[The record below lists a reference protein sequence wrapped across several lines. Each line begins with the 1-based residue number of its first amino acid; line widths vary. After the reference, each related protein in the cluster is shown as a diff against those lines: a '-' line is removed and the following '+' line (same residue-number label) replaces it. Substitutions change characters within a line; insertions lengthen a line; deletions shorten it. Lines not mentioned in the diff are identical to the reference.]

1 MKLSEF
7 VKEFE
12 EILTVELGTIT
23 LETKLSD
30 IDEWDSLTKIALDVF
45 LEDVFKIKVEQKEIE
60 DFETFADIVDVVKDQ
75 LENDDE
81 V

>member
-1 MKLSEF
+1 MKFGEF

-12 EILTVELGTIT
+12 EILTVETGTIT
-23 LETKLSD
+23 LESKLNE

-45 LEDVFKIKVEQKEIE
+45 LEDKFNIQLEQKEIE
-60 DFETFADIVDVVKDQ
+60 SLETFSDIVEKVKDK

-81 V
+81 A